1 MNHRTHR
8 IGTAL
13 AAACLYLAPAAVA
26 VAAPGPV
33 ERVEERAADASR
45 HADEAVTEHAEE
57 HAGSHGH
64 EEGIVWVS
72 DVFGNEGKTGLLF
85 ILFNFAVL
93 LYLLN
98 RILFKPLRERTHAK
112 HAAVK
117 SELEHA
123 TAAHEEARA
132 MVDEYRDKL
141 DGLNKE
147 AESLMKDARE
157 RAEADR
163 KRIIEAAERE
173 AEQIK
178 AAAQAAAERDAESH
192 RSRLEAEVVDRAV
205 ERAEKIL
212 RERIGPAD
220 QRTMVDD
227 FVARLGTVDF
237 SGGKSSSASSGGAA

>member
-1 MNHRTHR
+1 MNHRHR
-8 IGTAL
+8 IAPLAKVAAVACVYLAPIVAL
-13 AAACLYLAPAAVA
+13 AAPGAHAPAA
-26 VAAPGPV
+26 
-33 ERVEERAADASR
+33 EASR
-45 HADEAVTEHAEE
+45 HADSAVAEHAAE
-57 HAGSHGH
+57 HSGH
-64 EEGIVWVS
+64 AEPDGIVWVS

-117 SELEHA
+117 SELEEA
-123 TAAHEEARA
+123 TAAHKEARS

-178 AAAQAAAERDAESH
+178 AAAKAAAERDAESH

>member
-1 MNHRTHR
+1 MNHRNR
-8 IGTAL
+8 IRPLATVAALACVYLAPVMAL
-13 AAACLYLAPAAVA
+13 AAPA
-26 VAAPGPV
+26 G
-33 ERVEERAADASR
+33 
-45 HADEAVTEHAEE
+45 EHAQ
-57 HAGSHGH
+57 HAAEAAAEGAAHGDGHGGH

-98 RILFKPLRERTHAK
+98 RILFKPLRERTHQK
-112 HAAVK
+112 HASVK
-117 SELEHA
+117 SELEEA
-123 TAAHEEARA
+123 TAAHKEARA

-178 AAAQAAAERDAESH
+178 AAAKAAAERDAESH

-205 ERAEKIL
+205 ERAEAIL

-227 FVARLGTVDF
+227 FVSRLGTVDF
-237 SGGKSSSASSGGAA
+237 SGGTSSSASSGGAA